1 MYNSL
6 IQWIGSRTCTA
17 AGDIS
22 AILEANYGCASG
34 QALNMGLIVL
44 GLLVFSVVV
53 IAINARRRYH
63 RDND

>member
-6 IQWIGSRTCTA
+6 INWIGSKTCTA

-22 AILEANYGCASG
+22 SLLDVNYGCASG

-44 GLLVFSVVV
+44 GFLAFSVLV
-53 IAINARRRYH
+53 ITINARRRQR